1 MGARR
6 ASGASTYWPS
16 KLRVAGSSPAAPTN
30 SSFVSTLSSTP
41 LSSEPELS
49 ISPEVHSG
57 PRLDPEP
64 PLVFGFGRPHRPG
77 SICGNPCE
85 QCGGKTMVTLA
96 ATKLE
101 GRQVPA
107 FLIVREA
114 THQEY
119 VDSVLARGGKKF
131 QLTKPG
137 ERYFYVVETD

>member
-1 MGARR
+1 
-6 ASGASTYWPS
+6 
-16 KLRVAGSSPAAPTN
+16 
-30 SSFVSTLSSTP
+30 
-41 LSSEPELS
+41 
-49 ISPEVHSG
+49 
-57 PRLDPEP
+57 
-64 PLVFGFGRPHRPG
+64 
-77 SICGNPCE
+77 
-85 QCGGKTMVTLA
+85 MVTLA